1 MTGTAPTVP
10 GVVSAVPARHR
21 TPSRRAA
28 WAWVTASYA
37 SDVAVVTGFAALGT
51 VPWRVPAA
59 HALAAAVVSA
69 TFFVLLR
76 RPVTDPA
83 PRDPY
88 RTAQQVA
95 AGTVVALGGL
105 LLAPVL
111 TLVFQNILFVV
122 FAFGSLRM
130 TRQQIVVGCVI
141 ASATT
146 AFVLAT
152 AWPAPVALS
161 TPAEL
166 ALLALSYASTLAR
179 CAFVGLTGSRLR
191 DELRR
196 ANDQLVTA
204 SERIERLARH
214 DELTGL
220 LNRRSIRA
228 LLEDHAA
235 LADRGMEDL
244 AVAILD
250 LDHFKSVNDRFG
262 HGVGDQVLHAF
273 GTLAA
278 QTLRVTDHVG
288 RHGGEEFLCV
298 LTCSTVEDVQAAM
311 ERLRAAVAARDWHDL
326 APGLSVTISIGIA
339 VFTPGQTVADLVRNA
354 DDALY
359 AAKHQGRDRV
369 ILAA

>member
-1 MTGTAPTVP
+1 MTGSASTASV
-10 GVVSAVPARHR
+10 VVSAVPLRHR
-21 TPSRRAA
+21 TPSLRAA

-37 SDVAVVTGFAALGT
+37 SDVAIVAGFAALGT
-51 VPWRVPAA
+51 VRWSVPAA

-69 TFFVLLR
+69 TFYVLLR
-76 RPVTDPA
+76 RPVVDPA
-83 PRDPY
+83 ARDPY
-88 RTAQQVA
+88 WTAQQVA

-130 TRQQIVVGCVI
+130 SRLQIVVGCVI
-141 ASATT
+141 TSATT
-146 AFVLAT
+146 AFVLAS

-166 ALLALSYASTLAR
+166 ALLALSYASTMAR

-196 ANDQLVTA
+196 ANDQLVAA

-235 LADRGMEDL
+235 LAERGMEDL

-273 GTLAA
+273 GTLAV

-298 LTCSTVEDVQAAM
+298 LTCSTVEEVQAAM
-311 ERLRAAVAARDWHDL
+311 ERLRGAVAARDWRDV
-326 APGLSVTISIGIA
+326 APGLTVTISIGIA
-339 VFTPGQTVADLVRNA
+339 VFTPGQTVADLVRKA